1 MKKLPSK
8 VAAFR
13 RAYSFNASNF
23 LTLTNPKAIKSETV
37 KDAPTA
43 VLHLLPQPRVC
54 SFAGSCAALCLNRA
68 GNPAYLKGKLKARA
82 RRTNAFFNDRAA
94 FMQTLLIE
102 VVRFADQNQSA
113 AFRGMRLNG
122 TSDIR
127 WECEPVTVD
136 AELSAYLFAAFQT
149 TVAVGTYRSIFQILP
164 FLNFA
169 VSPYDYT
176 KRTDRDLIAAKE
188 DGYHLTMSWGSSADT
203 LAYALRNGLNIAA
216 PLQGIK
222 RTQALPERLTV
233 AGQSFP
239 VLDGDIS
246 DWRIDDN
253 ASQTHIVGL
262 RLKRVPGMTQEQID
276 AFCLV

>member
-1 MKKLPSK
+1 MTRLPSK
-8 VAAFR
+8 VAGFR
-13 RAYSFNASNF
+13 RDYSFNSSNF
-23 LTLTNPKAIKSETV
+23 LTLTNPKATKNLSV
-37 KDAPTA
+37 HDAPTA
-43 VLHLLPQPRVC
+43 VLHFNASQRVC
-54 SFAGSCAALCLNRA
+54 PFAGSCAALCLNRA
-68 GNPAYLKGKLKARA
+68 GNPAYLNNKLKARA

-102 VVRFADQNQSA
+102 VVRFADKNQSA
-113 AFRGMRLNG
+113 AFRGLRLNG

-127 WECEPVTVD
+127 WEVEPVTVD
-136 AELSAYLFAAFQT
+136 AELSGYLLAAFQT

-203 LAYALRNGLNIAA
+203 LSYAIANGLNIAA

-222 RTQALPERLTV
+222 KSQALPESLTV

-239 VLDGDIS
+239 VLDGDVS
-246 DWRIDDN
+246 DWRIDDS
-253 ASQTHIVGL
+253 ASQTHIIGL

-276 AFCLV
+276 SFCLV